1 VLIRLPELPACGCV
15 LRILGVL
22 ILIKLPIR
30 EDLSVLIRLLELP
43 ACGFALRADG
53 VSVLIELPI
62 REDLPELIR
71 LPELADVCLPVPE
84 PIIVG
89 SLLPIVMLE
98 GSRVLEVI
106 PGRLVT
112 GGLTVILLG

>member
-22 ILIKLPIR
+22 ILIK
-30 EDLSVLIRLLELP
+30 
-43 ACGFALRADG
+43 
-53 VSVLIELPI
+53 LPI